1 MKGGSSLDMNLSETQ
16 NPLEEVEE
24 IREELESSPNLN
36 VSDVMSVLAGDISQN
51 NLSDTDIKTFISIL
65 LDHSKEVEAMKEKAV
80 QVLANRLH

>member
-1 MKGGSSLDMNLSETQ
+1 
-16 NPLEEVEE
+16 
-24 IREELESSPNLN
+24 
-36 VSDVMSVLAGDISQN
+36 MSVLARDIDPN